1 MSTVKADAEVA
12 PLSTPK
18 KSSQYNLLIDALS
31 LARTSLAEQSR
42 LLGDTQDRVQQ
53 LVNAQQRLQ
62 ELASVEVKKRRAVA
76 ARCQELE
83 ALNSEANGDPKL
95 LARVAELRKQIG
107 AIVRECVSHV
117 TSGACIRAW
126 HGIATRWPAAPSL
139 PPTPLALHGLK
150 RRCAQVSP
158 AALRCVPPLPCAHTV
173 VRRQFTLQNKTERLQ
188 VQLREE
194 DATNEAYQRQ
204 YAREQLR
211 LGEVQEAHARVAKEI
226 AEAVAE
232 TSARWLYPLPRT
244 RGWRH
249 TYASAPAPVSE
260 ATACALANGACWVGA
275 CWVGPHDAAS
285 PPPPPHPLH
294 PLHPL
299 APLTLWQCGG
309 GGDGRGQG
317 EGAAGTD
324 SHYGGGGGGEGGGG
338 AGRGGRHAGRA
349 ARAQHHGSTGA
360 PLACNPTEPVPV
372 AVAYVSPPH
381 RLLLPGSTAPGW
393 AGWRLRAVIARG
405 GGCDRQPA
413 ETEKEC
419 TGGICVCH
427 VRTNC
432 L

>member
-1 MSTVKADAEVA
+1 MW
-12 PLSTPK
+12 
-18 KSSQYNLLIDALS
+18 
-31 LARTSLAEQSR
+31 
-42 LLGDTQDRVQQ
+42 
-53 LVNAQQRLQ
+53 
-62 ELASVEVKKRRAVA
+62 
-76 ARCQELE
+76 
-83 ALNSEANGDPKL
+83 
-95 LARVAELRKQIG
+95 
-107 AIVRECVSHV
+107 CV
-117 TSGACIRAW
+117 
-126 HGIATRWPAAPSL
+126 L
-139 PPTPLALHGLK
+139 
-150 RRCAQVSP
+150 
-158 AALRCVPPLPCAHTV
+158 PLPCPTTV

-211 LGEVQEAHARVAKEI
+211 LGEVHEAQARVAKEI

-249 TYASAPAPVSE
+249 TYASALAPVSE
-260 ATACALANGACWVGA
+260 ATACALANGAGLA
-275 CWVGPHDAAS
+275 PAELALTMPHR
-285 PPPPPHPLH
+285 HLPLH
-294 PLHPL
+294 TPSTPF